1 MKNPSYYPQEP
12 YYLYVVLTNS
22 SSVVSK
28 LINMVTR
35 DQFTHASVSLD
46 RNLEHMFS
54 FSRVLSPYPFWGG
67 FKQEKLRRGFYA
79 RNKTLPGAILQ
90 LEVSRE
96 QYARAAEQ
104 ILYFNNH
111 KSQFHYD
118 IIGLLGHII
127 DVPLT
132 RKNRYT
138 CSKFVANVLEEA
150 EVYSFEKPIS
160 LVRPQD
166 FLGLPAQVIYC
177 GDLKQYARSTYL
189 YQVEKLQQQ
198 II

>member
-1 MKNPSYYPQEP
+1 MIKPFYQPQGP

-28 LINMVTR
+28 LINIVTR

-118 IIGLLGHII
+118 MIGLLGHII

-132 RKNRYT
+132 GKNRYT

-150 EVYSFEKPIS
+150 DV
-160 LVRPQD
+160 
-166 FLGLPAQVIYC
+166 
-177 GDLKQYARSTYL
+177 
-189 YQVEKLQQQ
+189 
-198 II
+198 